1 MTNIVCNELTE
12 TLKSGTIIVNDDML
26 AIKTKVV
33 SEATG
38 VCYDVMEI
46 IARRSE
52 CKTYN
57 EYKTLIMDYISATM

>member
-46 IARRSE
+46 VVRRSE
-52 CKTYN
+52 CETYS
-57 EYKTLIMDYISATM
+57 EYKNLIMNFINATM